1 MKIAHREIGPTH
13 PPLVIAEI
21 GINHG
26 GSLDVAKQMV
36 RLAHLAGCECIK
48 HQTHFLDDE
57 MTDEAK
63 SIFPPNA
70 DVSIWHV
77 MERCALSAND
87 EVALKDYTESLGM
100 IYIST
105 PFSRKAS
112 DFLAEIGVPAFKIG
126 SGEADNL
133 PLIRHIAR
141 FGKPVILST
150 GMQTIA
156 TIRESVGIL
165 DASGVDY
172 ALLECTNLYPS
183 PPEIV
188 SLQGVTNLKVA
199 FPRAVVGFS
208 DHSIGPEMA
217 LASVALGACILERH
231 YTDTRY
237 RVGPD
242 IINSMDPAELRFLID
257 RSREIHTALMNPK
270 KRTEAEEPV
279 YRFARA
285 SVVAD
290 RDLPQGHVITEAD
303 IWARR
308 PGSGQIAGYDFD
320 LVVGQRLTRAVTR
333 NTQLTW
339 ADLGLTGRPATASKR
354 D

>member
-1 MKIAHREIGPTH
+1 MHIGNRRIGPNE

-26 GSLDVAKQMV
+26 GDLVVAKEMV
-36 RLAHLAGCECIK
+36 RLAALSGCECVK
-48 HQTHFLDDE
+48 HQTHIVEDE
-57 MTDEAK
+57 MTEAAK

-70 DVSIWHV
+70 PISIWDV
-77 MERCALSAND
+77 MQNCALSRQD
-87 EVALKDYTESLGM
+87 EIALKDYAESLGM

-105 PFSRKAS
+105 PFSRAAA
-112 DFLAEIGVPAFKIG
+112 DFLESIDVPAYKIG

-133 PLIRHIAR
+133 PLIRHIAAK
-141 FGKPVILST
+141 GKPVILST
-150 GMQTIA
+150 GMQTIES
-156 TIRESVGIL
+156 IRKSVEIL
-165 DASGVDY
+165 EASGVEY

-188 SLQGVTNLKVA
+188 SLKGVTELKNA
-199 FPRAVVGFS
+199 FPTAVVGFS

-237 RVGPD
+237 RKGPD
-242 IINSMDPAELRFLID
+242 ISCSMDPAELRFLID
-257 RSREIHTALMNPK
+257 RSREIHTALHNEK
-270 KRTEAEEPV
+270 QRTGPEEDV

-290 RDLPQGHVITEAD
+290 KDLPAGHKITEAD

-308 PGSGQIAGYDFD
+308 PGDGAIAGYDFD
-320 LVVGQRLTRAVTR
+320 KVVGKTLITAVVR
-333 NTQLTW
+333 NQQLTW
-339 ADLGLTGRPATASKR
+339 DDLR

>member
-1 MKIAHREIGPTH
+1 MKIAHREIGPDH

-26 GSLDVAKQMV
+26 GSLDVAKEMV
-36 RLAHLAGCECIK
+36 RLAAASGCECIK

-63 SIFPPNA
+63 AIFPPNA

-77 MERCALSAND
+77 MERCALPAEA
-87 EVALKDYTESLGM
+87 EVELKRYTESLGL

-105 PFSRKAS
+105 PFSRKAA
-112 DFLAEIGVPAFKIG
+112 DFLDEIGVPAFKIG

-150 GMQTIA
+150 GMQTID
-156 TIRESVGIL
+156 SVRASVKIL
-165 DASGVDY
+165 DDAGIDY

-188 SLQGVTNLKVA
+188 SLRGVTELKSA
-199 FPRAVVGFS
+199 FPKAVVGFS

-217 LASVALGACILERH
+217 LASVALGASILERH
-231 YTDTRY
+231 YTDSRY
-237 RVGPD
+237 RQGPD
-242 IINSMDPAELRFLID
+242 IINSMDPSELRHLVD
-257 RSREIHTALMNPK
+257 RSREIWIAARNPK

-290 RDLPQGHVITEAD
+290 RDLPAGHVIAEAD

-308 PGSGQIAGYDFD
+308 PGSGEIAGYDFD
-320 LVVGQRLTRAVTR
+320 KVVGKRLTRAVTR
-333 NTQLTW
+333 NTQLKW
-339 ADLGLTGRPATASKR
+339 SDLG
-354 D
+354 

>member
-1 MKIAHREIGPTH
+1 MKIGNREIGPHH

-26 GSLDVAKQMV
+26 GSLAVAKDMV
-36 RLAHLAGCECIK
+36 RLAAGAGCEMIK
-48 HQTHFLDDE
+48 HQTHIIEDE
-57 MTDEAK
+57 MTEEAK
-63 SIFPPNA
+63 QVFPPNA

-77 MERCALSAND
+77 MERCALSLPD
-87 EVALKDYTESLGM
+87 EAELKHYTESLGM
-100 IYIST
+100 IWIST
-105 PFSRKAS
+105 PFSRAAA
-112 DFLAEIGVPAFKIG
+112 DFLETLDVPAYKIG

-141 FGKPVILST
+141 KGKPVILST
-150 GMQTIA
+150 GMQTIDS
-156 TIRESVGIL
+156 IRASVAIL
-165 DASGVDY
+165 EESGVEY

-188 SLQGVTNLKVA
+188 SLQGVTDLRNA
-199 FPRAVVGFS
+199 FPKAIVGFS
-208 DHSIGPEMA
+208 DHSIGPELA

-237 RVGPD
+237 RIGPD

-257 RSREIHTALMNPK
+257 RSREIHTALHNPK
-270 KRTEAEEPV
+270 QRTPSEEPV

-290 RDLPQGHVITEAD
+290 RDLPAGHVITEAD

-308 PGSGQIAGYDFD
+308 PGSGEIAGYEFD
-320 LVVGQRLTRAVTR
+320 KVVGMRLTRAVTR
-333 NTQLTW
+333 NTQLKW
-339 ADLGLTGRPATASKR
+339 ADLAK
-354 D
+354 

>member
-1 MKIAHREIGPTH
+1 MKIGNREISPSH

-26 GSLDVAKQMV
+26 GDLEVAKNMV
-36 RLAHLAGCECIK
+36 RLAALSGCECVK
-48 HQTHFLDDE
+48 HQTHIVEDE

-63 SIFPPNA
+63 QIFPPNA
-70 DVSIWHV
+70 DVSIWDV
-77 MERCALSAND
+77 MAECALSRED
-87 EVALKDYTESLGM
+87 EAELKRYTEELGL

-105 PFSRKAS
+105 PFSRAAA
-112 DFLAEIGVPAFKIG
+112 DFLETLDVPAYKIG

-141 FGKPVILST
+141 KGKPVIMST
-150 GMQTIA
+150 GMQTIE
-156 TIRESVGIL
+156 TLQESVQMLEDAGIE
-165 DASGVDY
+165 Y

-183 PPEIV
+183 QPEIV
-188 SLQGVTNLKVA
+188 SLQGVTNLKAA
-199 FPRAVVGFS
+199 FPNAAVGFS

-217 LASVALGACILERH
+217 LASVALGESILERH

-237 RVGPD
+237 RKGPD

-270 KRTEAEEPV
+270 QRTGPEEDV

-290 RDLPQGHVITEAD
+290 ADLAAGQVITESD

-308 PGSGQIAGYDFD
+308 PGSGEIAGFEFD
-320 LVVGQRLTRAVTR
+320 KVVGKTLKVAVTR
-333 NTQLTW
+333 NQQLKW
-339 ADLGLTGRPATASKR
+339 SDFEN
-354 D
+354 

>member
-1 MKIAHREIGPTH
+1 MHIGTRKIGPTE

-26 GSLDVAKQMV
+26 GDLAVAKEMV
-36 RLAHLAGCECIK
+36 RLAALSGCECVK
-48 HQTHFLDDE
+48 HQTHIVEDE
-57 MTDEAK
+57 MTEAAK

-70 DVSIWHV
+70 PISIWDV
-77 MERCALSAND
+77 MQNCALSLED
-87 EVALKDYTESLGM
+87 EIALKEYTESLGL

-105 PFSRKAS
+105 PFSRAAA
-112 DFLAEIGVPAFKIG
+112 DFLESIDVPAYKIG

-133 PLIRHIAR
+133 PLIRHIAAK
-141 FGKPVILST
+141 GKPVILST
-150 GMQTIA
+150 GMQTIES
-156 TIRESVGIL
+156 IRQSVEIL
-165 DASGVDY
+165 EQSGVDY

-188 SLQGVTNLKVA
+188 SLKGVTELKKA
-199 FPRAVVGFS
+199 FPKAVVGFS

-217 LASVALGACILERH
+217 LASVALGASILERH
-231 YTDTRY
+231 YTDSRY
-237 RVGPD
+237 RKGPD
-242 IINSMDPAELRFLID
+242 ISCSMDPAELRFLID
-257 RSREIHTALMNPK
+257 RSREIHTALHNEK
-270 KRTEAEEPV
+270 QRTGPEEDV

-290 RDLPQGHVITEAD
+290 KDLPAGHTITEAD

-308 PGSGQIAGYDFD
+308 PGDGAIAGYDFD
-320 LVVGQRLTRAVTR
+320 KVVGKTLMTAVVR
-333 NTQLTW
+333 NQQLTW
-339 ADLGLTGRPATASKR
+339 QDFK

>member
-1 MKIAHREIGPTH
+1 MKIGNREISANH
-13 PPLVIAEI
+13 APLVIAEI

-26 GSLDVAKQMV
+26 GDLEVAKNMV
-36 RLAHLAGCECIK
+36 RLAAAAGCECVK
-48 HQTHFLDDE
+48 HQTHIVEDE

-70 DVSIWHV
+70 DVSIWDV
-77 MERCALSAND
+77 MAQCALSLDD
-87 EVALKDYTESLGM
+87 EAELKRYTEELGM
-100 IYIST
+100 IWIST
-105 PFSRKAS
+105 PFSRAAA
-112 DFLAEIGVPAFKIG
+112 DFLEELDVPAYKIG

-133 PLIRHIAR
+133 PLIRHIAKK
-141 FGKPVILST
+141 GKPVIMST
-150 GMQTIA
+150 GMQSID
-156 TIRESVGIL
+156 TIRASVQIL
-165 DASGVDY
+165 EDAGTEY

-188 SLQGVTNLKVA
+188 SLQGVTDLKNA
-199 FPRAVVGFS
+199 FPNAVVGFS

-217 LASVALGACILERH
+217 LASVALGASILERH

-237 RVGPD
+237 RKGPD
-242 IINSMDPAELRFLID
+242 ISCSMDPAELRFLID

-270 KRTEAEEPV
+270 QRTGPEEDV

-290 RDLPQGHVITEAD
+290 KDLSAGSVLTEAD

-308 PGSGQIAGYDFD
+308 PGSGEIAGYDFD
-320 LVVGQRLTRAVTR
+320 KVVGKTLKVSVQR
-333 NTQLTW
+333 NQQLKW
-339 ADLGLTGRPATASKR
+339 SDFE
-354 D
+354 

>member
-1 MKIAHREIGPTH
+1 MKIANREIGPGH

-26 GSLDVAKQMV
+26 GSLAVAKDMV
-36 RLAHLAGCECIK
+36 RLAAGAGCEMIK
-48 HQTHFLDDE
+48 HQTHIIEDE

-77 MERCALSAND
+77 MERCALTLPD
-87 EVALKDYTESLGM
+87 EAELKRYTESLGM
-100 IYIST
+100 IWIST
-105 PFSRKAS
+105 PFSRAAA
-112 DFLAEIGVPAFKIG
+112 DFLESLDVPAYKIG

-141 FGKPVILST
+141 KGKPVILST
-150 GMQTIA
+150 GMQTIDS
-156 TIRESVGIL
+156 IRASVAIL
-165 DASGVDY
+165 EASGVEY

-188 SLQGVTNLKVA
+188 SLQGVTDLRNA

-231 YTDTRY
+231 YTDSRY
-237 RVGPD
+237 RIGPD

-257 RSREIHTALMNPK
+257 RSREIHTALHNPK
-270 KRTEAEEPV
+270 QRTAPEEAV

-290 RDLPQGHVITEAD
+290 RDLPAGHVITEAD

-308 PGSGQIAGYDFD
+308 PGSGEIAGYEFD
-320 LVVGQRLTRAVTR
+320 RVLGMRTTRAVTR
-333 NTQLTW
+333 NTQLKW
-339 ADLGLTGRPATASKR
+339 ADLV
-354 D
+354 

>member
-1 MKIAHREIGPTH
+1 MKIANREIGPAH

-26 GSLDVAKQMV
+26 GDLAVAKEMV
-36 RLAHLAGCECIK
+36 RLAAGAGCEMVK
-48 HQTHFLDDE
+48 HQTHIVEDE

-63 SIFPPNA
+63 EIFPPNA
-70 DVSIWHV
+70 DVSIWDV
-77 MERCALSAND
+77 MAQCALSRED
-87 EVALKDYTESLGM
+87 EAELKRYTEELGM
-100 IYIST
+100 IWIST
-105 PFSRKAS
+105 PFSRAAC
-112 DFLAEIGVPAFKIG
+112 DFLETLDVPAYKIG

-141 FGKPVILST
+141 KGKPVIMST
-150 GMQTIA
+150 GMQTIETMRA
-156 TIRESVGIL
+156 SVAIL
-165 DASGVDY
+165 EESGVDY

-183 PPEIV
+183 PAEIV
-188 SLQGVTNLKVA
+188 SLKGVTELKSA
-199 FPRAVVGFS
+199 FPGAVVGFS

-237 RVGPD
+237 RKGPD
-242 IINSMDPAELRFLID
+242 IICSMDPAELRLLID
-257 RSREIHTALMNPK
+257 RSREIWIAARNEK
-270 KRTEAEEPV
+270 QRTGPEEDV

-290 RDLPQGHVITEAD
+290 ADLPAGHVITEQD

-308 PGSGQIAGYDFD
+308 PGSGEIAGYEFD
-320 LVVGQRLTRAVTR
+320 KVVGKTLKVAVKR
-333 NTQLTW
+333 NQQLKW
-339 ADLGLTGRPATASKR
+339 GDLG
-354 D
+354 

>member
-1 MKIAHREIGPTH
+1 MKIGNREISPSH

-26 GSLDVAKQMV
+26 GDLEVAKNMV
-36 RLAHLAGCECIK
+36 RLAALSGCECVK
-48 HQTHFLDDE
+48 HQTHIVEDE

-63 SIFPPNA
+63 QIFPPNA
-70 DVSIWHV
+70 DVSIWDV
-77 MERCALSAND
+77 MAQCALSRED
-87 EVALKDYTESLGM
+87 EAELKRYTEELGL

-105 PFSRKAS
+105 PFSRAAA
-112 DFLAEIGVPAFKIG
+112 DFLETLDVPAYKIG

-141 FGKPVILST
+141 KGKPVIMST
-150 GMQTIA
+150 GMQTIE
-156 TIRESVGIL
+156 TLQESVQILEDAGIE
-165 DASGVDY
+165 Y

-188 SLQGVTNLKVA
+188 SLQGVTDLKAA
-199 FPRAVVGFS
+199 FPNAIVGFS

-217 LASVALGACILERH
+217 LASVALGASILERH

-237 RVGPD
+237 RKGPD

-270 KRTEAEEPV
+270 QRTGPEEDV

-290 RDLPQGHVITEAD
+290 ADLAAGHVITESD

-308 PGSGQIAGYDFD
+308 PGSGEIAGFEFD
-320 LVVGQRLTRAVTR
+320 KVVGKTLTVAVTR
-333 NTQLTW
+333 NQQLKW
-339 ADLGLTGRPATASKR
+339 SDFE